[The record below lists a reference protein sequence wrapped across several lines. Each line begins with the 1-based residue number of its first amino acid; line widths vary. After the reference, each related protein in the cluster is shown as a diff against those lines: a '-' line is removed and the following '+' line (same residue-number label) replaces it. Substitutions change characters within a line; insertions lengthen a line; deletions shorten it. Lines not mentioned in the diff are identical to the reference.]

1 MAHKAKESVRLRE
14 ERIAGTSNG
23 MTLRTRVVRDRKKYT
38 RKLKHNKKS
47 IAEAMDF
54 ALIWRSAR
62 LLVTV
67 LPRTSLPASS
77 AAGTPSLSWPSLA

>member
-1 MAHKAKESVRLRE
+1 MAQKAKESARLRQ

-23 MTLRTRVVRDRKKYT
+23 LTLRTRVVKDRKKYT

-54 ALIWRSAR
+54 SLIWRSAR
-62 LLVTV
+62 LLWRV
-67 LPRTSLPASS
+67 LPRTSLRSSS
-77 AAGTPSLSWPSLA
+77 AAGRSSL

>member
-1 MAHKAKESVRLRE
+1 MAQKAKESARLRQ

-23 MTLRTRVVRDRKKYT
+23 MTLRTRVVKDRKKYT

-62 LLVTV
+62 L
-67 LPRTSLPASS
+67 PGWASLLSYS
-77 AAGTPSLSWPSLA
+77 AAGTPSL

>member
-1 MAHKAKESVRLRE
+1 MAQKAKESARLRK

-23 MTLRTRVVRDRKKYT
+23 MTLRTRMVRDRKKYT

-62 LLVTV
+62 LLWPAR
-67 LPRTSLPASS
+67 PRAPLLSYS
-77 AAGTPSLSWPSLA
+77 AAGTSSL